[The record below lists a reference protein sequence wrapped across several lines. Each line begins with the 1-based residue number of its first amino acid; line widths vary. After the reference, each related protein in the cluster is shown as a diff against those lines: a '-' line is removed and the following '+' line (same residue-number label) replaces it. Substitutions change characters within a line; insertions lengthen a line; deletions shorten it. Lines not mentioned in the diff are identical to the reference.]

1 MSSKVV
7 STLLATLSMAPASP
21 SESSAPRV
29 SIMTA
34 RVQAA
39 RDGDV
44 AAFEALYRE
53 HVGRVHALCVR
64 MTGDVR
70 EAESLTQEAFVRAWE
85 RLEQFRG
92 ESSFATWLHH
102 VTVNVVVSSRRATVR
117 RLRRVESTDD
127 LARLDPPSPVVRMP
141 EAAMD
146 LERAIAALPDGA
158 RIVFVLYDVE
168 GYSHAEI
175 ARELGIAENTSKAQ
189 LHRARSLLREVLRA
203 GT

>member
-1 MSSKVV
+1 MPTTAVT
-7 STLLATLSMAPASP
+7 TLLATLPMAPP
-21 SESSAPRV
+21 STLEARAPAGV
-29 SIMTA
+29 SA

-64 MTGDVR
+64 MTGDPR
-70 EAESLTQEAFVRAWE
+70 EAESLAQEAFVRAWE
-85 RLEQFRG
+85 RLDRFRG

-102 VTVNVVVSSRRATVR
+102 VTVNVVVSSRRAAIR
-117 RLRRVESTDD
+117 RLRRVESVED
-127 LARLDPPSPVVRMP
+127 LERLDPPSTPRRAP

-146 LERAIAALPDGA
+146 LERAIAGLPAGA
-158 RIVFVLYDVE
+158 RMVFVLFDVE
-168 GYSHAEI
+168 GFSHAEI

-189 LHRARSLLREVLRA
+189 LHRARALLREVLHDGA
-203 GT
+203 

>member
-1 MSSKVV
+1 MSSNVV
-7 STLLATLSMAPASP
+7 STLLATLSMAPPSS
-21 SESSAPRV
+21 SESSAPRT
-29 SIMTA
+29 MTA

-53 HVGRVHALCVR
+53 HVGRVHALCMR
-64 MTGDVR
+64 MTADVR

-85 RLEQFRG
+85 RLAQFRG
-92 ESSFATWLHH
+92 ESSFGTWLHH
-102 VTVNVVVSSRRATVR
+102 VTVNVVVSSRRSTVR

-127 LARLDPPSPVVRMP
+127 LARLDPPATVSRMP

-146 LERAIAALPDGA
+146 LERAIASLPEGA
-158 RIVFVLYDVE
+158 RMVFVLYEVE
-168 GYSHAEI
+168 GYSHAEV

-189 LHRARSLLREVLRA
+189 LHRARSLLREVLH
-203 GT
+203 G

>member
-7 STLLATLSMAPASP
+7 STLLATLPMAPASP

-29 SIMTA
+29 VTA
-34 RVQAA
+34 RVEAA
-39 RDGDV
+39 RAGDV

-64 MTGDVR
+64 MIGDPR

-85 RLEQFRG
+85 RLGQFRG

-102 VTVNVVVSSRRATVR
+102 VTVNVVVSNRRATVR

-127 LARLDPPSPVVRMP
+127 LARLDPPSPVTRMP

-146 LERAIAALPDGA
+146 LERAIASLPDGA
-158 RIVFVLYDVE
+158 RMVFVLYEVE

-189 LHRARSLLREVLRA
+189 LHRARSLLREVLHG

>member
-1 MSSKVV
+1 MAPP
-7 STLLATLSMAPASP
+7 STLEARAPAG
-21 SESSAPRV
+21 V
-29 SIMTA
+29 SA

-64 MTGDVR
+64 MTGDPR
-70 EAESLTQEAFVRAWE
+70 EAESLAQEAFVRAWE
-85 RLEQFRG
+85 RLDRFRG

-102 VTVNVVVSSRRATVR
+102 VTVNVVVSSRRAAIR
-117 RLRRVESTDD
+117 RLRRVESVED
-127 LARLDPPSPVVRMP
+127 LERLDPPSTPRRAP

-146 LERAIAALPDGA
+146 LERAIAGLPAGA
-158 RIVFVLYDVE
+158 RMVFVLFDVE
-168 GYSHAEI
+168 GFSHAEI

-189 LHRARSLLREVLRA
+189 LHRARALLREVLHDGA
-203 GT
+203 

>member
-1 MSSKVV
+1 MT
-7 STLLATLSMAPASP
+7 TLLATLPMAPP
-21 SESSAPRV
+21 STLEARAPAGV
-29 SIMTA
+29 SA

-64 MTGDVR
+64 MTGDPR
-70 EAESLTQEAFVRAWE
+70 EAESLAQEAFVRAWE
-85 RLEQFRG
+85 RLDRFRG

-102 VTVNVVVSSRRATVR
+102 VTVNVVVSSRRAAIR
-117 RLRRVESTDD
+117 RLRRVESVED
-127 LARLDPPSPVVRMP
+127 LERLDPPSTPRRAP

-146 LERAIAALPDGA
+146 LERAIAGLPAGA
-158 RIVFVLYDVE
+158 RMVFVLFDVE
-168 GYSHAEI
+168 GFSHAEI

-189 LHRARSLLREVLRA
+189 LHRARALLREVLHDGA
-203 GT
+203 

>member
-21 SESSAPRV
+21 PESSAPRV
-29 SIMTA
+29 MTA

-39 RDGDV
+39 REGDV

-117 RLRRVESTDD
+117 RLRRVESTDE
-127 LARLDPPSPVVRMP
+127 LARLDPPSPVARMP

-146 LERAIAALPDGA
+146 LERAIASLPDGA
-158 RIVFVLYDVE
+158 RMVFVLYDVE

-189 LHRARSLLREVLRA
+189 LHRARSLLREVLHA